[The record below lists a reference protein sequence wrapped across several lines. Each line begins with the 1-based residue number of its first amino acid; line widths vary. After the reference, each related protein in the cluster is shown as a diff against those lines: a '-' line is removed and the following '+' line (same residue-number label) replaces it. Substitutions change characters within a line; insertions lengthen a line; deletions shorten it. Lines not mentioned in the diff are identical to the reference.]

1 MLGHGHVPC
10 GPYPVRMVAP
20 KLGDAPHLMQVKEGS
35 GYRWLFTAAVNAAG
49 LSSASLT
56 PLT

>member
-1 MLGHGHVPC
+1 MTWPDFGSRDSMLGHGHVPC

-35 GYRWLFTAAVNAAG
+35 RSQG
-49 LSSASLT
+49 
-56 PLT
+56 